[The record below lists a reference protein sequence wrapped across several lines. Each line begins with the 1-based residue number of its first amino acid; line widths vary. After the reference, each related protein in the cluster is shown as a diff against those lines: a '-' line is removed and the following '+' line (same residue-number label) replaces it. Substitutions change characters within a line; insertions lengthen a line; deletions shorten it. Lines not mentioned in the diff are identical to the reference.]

1 MWRPSSMGRVC
12 RQATCSANPV
22 PRFKLLIEYD
32 GSPYA
37 GFQRQ
42 QDQRTVQGALEAA
55 VLAFTGEA
63 ITLKAAGRTDT
74 GVHARGQVVHFDL
87 TKEWETDTVRD
98 AMNAHLRQ
106 ELVGVVEVQD
116 VDESFD
122 ARFSATK
129 RHYRYTILNRRTP
142 PVLEL
147 GKVWGVAKPLDETLM
162 QTAADQLVGH
172 HDFTT
177 FRSVHCQSNS
187 PIKTLDKLDVR
198 RDGEHVY
205 VDAAARSFLHN
216 QVRSMVGALKVAGEG
231 KVSADDV
238 QAMLESRDRTRC
250 PALAPPEGLVF
261 ERVEY

>member
-1 MWRPSSMGRVC
+1 M
-12 RQATCSANPV
+12 
-22 PRFKLLIEYD
+22 PRFKLLVEYD
-32 GSPYA
+32 GGPYA

-55 VLAFTGEA
+55 VLAFSGEE

-87 TKEWETDTVRD
+87 SKAWPSDTVRD

-106 ELVGVVEVQD
+106 ELVGVVTAEL
-116 VDESFD
+116 VDDAFD
-122 ARFSATK
+122 ARFSAK
-129 RHYRYTILNRRTP
+129 ARHYRYTILNRRTQ
-142 PVLEL
+142 PVLER

-162 QTAADQLVGH
+162 QAAADRLIGH

-177 FRSVHCQSNS
+177 FRSVHCQSKS
-187 PIKTLDKLDVR
+187 PVKTLDRLAVY
-198 RDGEHVY
+198 RDGQHIY
-205 VDAAARSFLHN
+205 VEASARSFLHN

-238 QAMLESRDRTRC
+238 QAMLESADRAQC
-250 PALAPPEGLVF
+250 PAVAPPDGLVF
-261 ERVEY
+261 EKVDY

>member
-1 MWRPSSMGRVC
+1 MLRY
-12 RQATCSANPV
+12 
-22 PRFKLLIEYD
+22 KLHIEYD
-32 GSPYA
+32 GSPYV

-42 QDQRTVQGALEAA
+42 QEQRTVQGVLEAA
-55 VLAFTGEA
+55 VLAFTGEV

-74 GVHARGQVVHFDL
+74 GVHARDQVVHFDL
-87 TKEWETDTVRD
+87 TKDWDTDTVRD
-98 AMNAHLRQ
+98 AMNAHLRH
-106 ELVGVVEVQD
+106 EMVGVVEVAQ

-147 GKVWGVAKPLDETLM
+147 GKVWGVAKPLDETVM
-162 QTAADQLVGH
+162 QAAADRLIGH

-177 FRSVHCQSNS
+177 FRSVHCQGKS
-187 PIKTLDKLDVR
+187 PLRTLEVLSVR
-198 RDGEHVY
+198 RDGEHVF

-216 QVRSMVGALKVAGEG
+216 QVRSMVGALKAAGEG

-238 QAMLESRDRTRC
+238 QAMLESRDRALC
-250 PALAPPEGLVF
+250 PPVAPPEGLVF